1 MIEAWRR
8 RYHAVRPH
16 SSLGYRP
23 AAPETIVTRDKSI
36 VPWASAPAVEGARAH
51 PNRGVKQRHA
61 LTLNLDH
68 PSGAGQWDMDASGV
82 RKDPYA

>member
-1 MIEAWRR
+1 MIEDWRR
-8 RYHAVRPH
+8 HYHAVRPH

-23 AAPETIVTRDKSI
+23 PASETIVTCDKTI
-36 VPWASAPAVEGARAH
+36 VPWASAPAVGGALAH

-61 LTLNLDH
+61 LTSNLDH
-68 PSGAGQWDMDASGV
+68 PSGAGQRDMDASGV